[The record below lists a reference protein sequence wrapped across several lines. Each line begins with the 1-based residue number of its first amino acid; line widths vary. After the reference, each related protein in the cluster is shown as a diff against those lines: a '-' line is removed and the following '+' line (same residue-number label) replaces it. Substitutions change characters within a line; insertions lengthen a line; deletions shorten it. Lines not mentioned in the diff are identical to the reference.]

1 MSKKRRRPSGYRPP
15 STTETVTR
23 ADASDRGEP
32 QVPRVL
38 GWLSR
43 PPADSPWP
51 TIPRALARGLV
62 TVGSS
67 PAVLLTGFFLLLIMW
82 VSLVALGLEGPP
94 GRLVNLLALPPV
106 STYFDALNGVTI
118 YGFGSGGFIAASAFL
133 LVRSVV
139 LALLTGMT
147 VQLLE
152 GQGRVVDGLARGLRA
167 IPVTVGVNLMTLAMM
182 VTGSV
187 ILPILG
193 AGLGFLASV
202 LTLVAAL
209 FLFVFAPVLAVREPE
224 RPFYDV
230 IRRGARAALMPGSR
244 HLLMCLGYIFLT
256 LPILVAL
263 APGGAL
269 LGVNPSLAMWI
280 YALVCTFVHLAFLA
294 AFAYRLMAVEAEIP
308 EQPVRLRR
316 R

>member
-1 MSKKRRRPSGYRPP
+1 MSKKRRKPRGYRPP
-15 STTETVTR
+15 PETEPPAPVEAPER
-23 ADASDRGEP
+23 EEP
-32 QVPRVL
+32 AVPRGL

-43 PPADSPWP
+43 PTADTAWP
-51 TIPRALARGLV
+51 TIPRSIARGLV

-67 PAVLLTGFFLLLIMW
+67 PALLLTGFLLLLAMW
-82 VSLVALGLEGPP
+82 VVLVALGLEGPP
-94 GRLVNLLALPPV
+94 ARLVNLLALPPV

-118 YGFGSGGFIAASAFL
+118 YGFGPEGYFAASAFL
-133 LVRSVV
+133 LVRSIV

-147 VQLLE
+147 VELLE
-152 GQGRVVDGLARGLRA
+152 GDGSVRVGLGRGIRA
-167 IPVTVGVNLMTLAMM
+167 IPVTLATNLMTLAMM
-182 VTGSV
+182 VMGSV
-187 ILPILG
+187 VLPVLG

-209 FLFVFAPVLAVREPE
+209 FLFVFAPVLAVREPD

-230 IRRGARAALMPGSR
+230 IRRGARAALLPGSR
-244 HLLMCLGYIFLT
+244 HLLMCLGYIFLA
-256 LPILVAL
+256 LPLLVAV

-280 YALVCTFVHLAFLA
+280 YALVSTFVHLAFMA
-294 AFAYRLMAVEAEIP
+294 AFAYRLIAVEHEIP